1 MNRSMLQ
8 NSIASHLGNGC
19 GTRQSDSLR
28 MKTCVVIASREDARN
43 LMADSLKTRGLNAEL
58 LASLG
63 ELRGTLEKHPACG
76 ILLELATS
84 ITASAQ
90 VKANTLELFELY
102 PFAKFRLAG
111 NEALITG
118 DTLDSFAS
126 KCREFEPRRIRRYP
140 REIRFLAVYLSADET
155 FADTEKVVTSDISN
169 RGCFVYSTRK
179 WALGSRVWL
188 KFPGVETVFCGDV
201 CSMRPWGNNRYLPGI
216 GVTLDTS
223 IAEIL

>member
-1 MNRSMLQ
+1 M
-8 NSIASHLGNGC
+8 AAA
-19 GTRQSDSLR
+19 LR
-28 MKTCVVIASREDARN
+28 A
-43 LMADSLKTRGLNAEL
+43 RGLDAEL

-63 ELRGTLEKHPACG
+63 ELRSTLEKVPACG

-111 NEALITG
+111 SEALITG
-118 DTLDSFAS
+118 DTFDSFTS
-126 KCREFEPRRIRRYP
+126 KCREFEPRRIRRHP

-155 FADTEKVVTSDISN
+155 FADAEEVVTSDLSD
-169 RGCFVYSTRK
+169 RGCFVYSARR
-179 WALGSRVWL
+179 WALGSRAWL
-188 KFPGVETVFCGDV
+188 KFPGVETVFSGDV
-201 CSMRPWGNNRYLPGI
+201 CSMRPWGNNKYLPGI
-216 GVTLDTS
+216 GITLDTS